1 MKIVFGASYQSTQT
15 YGNIGDRK
23 VDGVLTQNN
32 HHAAFAIYAPE
43 IIKLEKVIN
52 KLQSD
57 YDGFIEARDTW
68 KDIDTWVFVF
78 KSERLGVP
86 SDVISE
92 IASLDGI
99 DGISTYL
106 FTLEDIEL
114 LLDNRKR
121 PHISFE
127 TLNSTYSIVTQLK
140 RGYLDIREEFIEH
153 DRNISLFYTGAECIN
168 IENRYNKMVSM
179 LNLNIELNNILLDN
193 LLMWNEMGID
203 EDIQRLINIRF
214 PFHEDT
220 ITYMP
225 IYDGYLSSGDDKLH
239 EERIYLCD
247 AILSR
252 IKIEFSEEA
261 DNPL

>member
-1 MKIVFGASYQSTQT
+1 MNTKIEELKLELKKSTGKHFQEVFTTAMKIVFGASYQSTQT

-99 DGISTYL
+99 DRISTYL

-140 RGYLDIREEFIEH
+140 RGYLDI
-153 DRNISLFYTGAECIN
+153 T
-168 IENRYNKMVSM
+168 V
-179 LNLNIELNNILLDN
+179 
-193 LLMWNEMGID
+193 
-203 EDIQRLINIRF
+203 
-214 PFHEDT
+214 
-220 ITYMP
+220 
-225 IYDGYLSSGDDKLH
+225 KL
-239 EERIYLCD
+239 
-247 AILSR
+247 
-252 IKIEFSEEA
+252 
-261 DNPL
+261 